1 VKALKTENR
10 VLNMRYCI
18 LASLV
23 SPAEPPSWKFN
34 LRLCSLR
41 FTSLLTNQSL
51 ISSKTSRLVALSYSQ
66 HRFASIETKIQS
78 ILKGMLSARSMS
90 FQSFGKAEHPSRSK
104 SGSLFLGA
112 RLDSLPETNKSVPLD
127 LGRSAQSFGFASL
140 YSLFLSPCMRA
151 WTCVEAELP
160 LPYASLGLVVDTSSR
175 DSYISSPPSARILP
189 EFCHS
194 GISEHSFAGFLRLTS
209 QLFEYIT
216 L

>member
-1 VKALKTENR
+1 
-10 VLNMRYCI
+10 M
-18 LASLV
+18 
-23 SPAEPPSWKFN
+23 
-34 LRLCSLR
+34 
-41 FTSLLTNQSL
+41 
-51 ISSKTSRLVALSYSQ
+51 ALSYSQ

-112 RLDSLPETNKSVPLD
+112 RLDSLSETNKSVPLD

-194 GISEHSFAGFLRLTS
+194 GISEHLFAGFLRLTS